1 MEDIA
6 ELQKQLK
13 QLTEQLDKTSNSKV
27 RKDMRSVL
35 FLSRLTMLAPAY
47 S

>member
-13 QLTEQLDKTSNSKV
+13 QLTEQLDKTSSSKV
-27 RKDMRSVL
+27 S
-35 FLSRLTMLAPAY
+35 LSGAAQ
-47 S
+47 